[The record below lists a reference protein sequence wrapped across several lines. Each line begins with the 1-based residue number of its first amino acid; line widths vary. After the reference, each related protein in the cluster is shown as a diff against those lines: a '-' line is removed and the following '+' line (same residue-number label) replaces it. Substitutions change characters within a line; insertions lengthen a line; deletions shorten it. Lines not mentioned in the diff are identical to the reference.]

1 MTDKEDQVASGGD
14 SRSMKPGTASFEAV
28 DRPEGLSNPWL
39 GWNSDALAEMLRRL
53 DLKYMALVPG
63 ASYRGFHDSVVNYLG
78 NTNPQMLVCLHE
90 EHTVA
95 IAHGYAKVTDEP
107 MAVALH
113 TNVGLMH
120 AVMAVFNAWCDRKPV
135 VIIGANGP
143 LDADARRPWI
153 DWIHSTADQA
163 HIIRDYTK
171 WDDTPHSV
179 PAALESLLRANQIA
193 RTAPYGPTYVCLD
206 EKLQEG
212 ALSGEP
218 IFPDPARFA
227 PGHPSA
233 PAASDVAAMAD
244 ILLAAERPLIMAGRG
259 SRSEDAWNKRV
270 RLAELLGA
278 VVLTD
283 LHNSAA
289 FPTGHPLHV
298 LEARFHPRD
307 QHLDAFARAD
317 AILSLDWMDLGGYVK
332 RLGGAER
339 IGAKVIHV
347 SLDSHLHRGWSMDY
361 HILPP
366 ADLRVLAHPDVAVDA
381 LLREIESRGTT
392 APQAQK
398 LELRNE
404 NSERREAAAQGTMA
418 LRDMALIW
426 RAFHEARED
435 VSLINMPLGWPGDCI
450 IIRGP
455 LDFFGSNGGA
465 GVGAGPGHAVGA
477 ALALKGTGRLPVAM
491 VGDGD
496 FVMGASAIW
505 TASHMD
511 IPLLV
516 IVANNRAYFNDVAHQ
531 ERVAIDRERPVENKW
546 IGQRIDQPDVD
557 IPSLARSFGFEA
569 ASVDDAAELAPAL
582 EKAAAD
588 VKAGGRVVLDVR
600 VVPGYAE

>member
-1 MTDKEDQVASGGD
+1 
-14 SRSMKPGTASFEAV
+14 
-28 DRPEGLSNPWL
+28 
-39 GWNSDALAEMLRRL
+39 
-53 DLKYMALVPG
+53 
-63 ASYRGFHDSVVNYLG
+63 
-78 NTNPQMLVCLHE
+78 
-90 EHTVA
+90 
-95 IAHGYAKVTDEP
+95 
-107 MAVALH
+107 
-113 TNVGLMH
+113 
-120 AVMAVFNAWCDRKPV
+120 
-135 VIIGANGP
+135 
-143 LDADARRPWI
+143 
-153 DWIHSTADQA
+153 
-163 HIIRDYTK
+163 
-171 WDDTPHSV
+171 
-179 PAALESLLRANQIA
+179 
-193 RTAPYGPTYVCLD
+193 
-206 EKLQEG
+206 
-212 ALSGEP
+212 
-218 IFPDPARFA
+218 
-227 PGHPSA
+227 
-233 PAASDVAAMAD
+233 
-244 ILLAAERPLIMAGRG
+244 
-259 SRSEDAWNKRV
+259 
-270 RLAELLGA
+270 
-278 VVLTD
+278 
-283 LHNSAA
+283 
-289 FPTGHPLHV
+289 
-298 LEARFHPRD
+298 
-307 QHLDAFARAD
+307 
-317 AILSLDWMDLGGYVK
+317 
-332 RLGGAER
+332 
-339 IGAKVIHV
+339 
-347 SLDSHLHRGWSMDY
+347 
-361 HILPP
+361 